1 MVSVVRG
8 VGPFTY
14 NYVKVLSP
22 TIREKK
28 TKNVDYMS

>member
-1 MVSVVRG
+1 MVPVVRG
-8 VGPFTY
+8 VRPFTY

-22 TIREKK
+22 TIRKK